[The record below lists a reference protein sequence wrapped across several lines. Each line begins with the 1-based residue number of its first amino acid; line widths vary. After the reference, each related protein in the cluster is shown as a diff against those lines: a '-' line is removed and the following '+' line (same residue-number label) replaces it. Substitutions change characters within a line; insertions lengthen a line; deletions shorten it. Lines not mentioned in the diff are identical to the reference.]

1 MDNSKNEMT
10 LDFTNGE
17 TATIEF
23 SDTDISFKEGDPEK
37 VNVIES
43 ISVNDDELEVSPC
56 KNVNIKVTSGKENG
70 SISVNDKDV
79 KVTGLGSAAYL
90 NEEDIKVNVDVSGEI
105 NSAIKDL
112 NLGTASKS
120 NVEDF
125 EVAGSI
131 DKAIENLHLGTASE
145 ADVNDFE
152 KAGSVE
158 SAIDGLNLGSAAFK
172 ESESFDV
179 AGAAR
184 TVQDNLDEVE
194 GRVTTLEGK
203 EVGDEN
209 TIESISVNGTPQAID
224 ENKNV
229 DITVAGGDSYWE
241 EGTRNFNQVN
251 QQAMCVYYNNGNNI
265 NSNMIDVIIKANTIS
280 VNGNPLSGND
290 YDFALRLSNKLVIPD
305 GEDVTFEIDVYNTA
319 TGQSVRHSKFSGT
332 WDSSKKFL
340 VDNSSDNK
348 KELSSLTRPAYN
360 YYGYFEADDGYAYL
374 LSKNPTDTHNSIYR
388 AMNIAVIK
396 YTDSID
402 NLGLNPIE
410 NHLSNDA
417 LGVKL
422 EMQNLIYNMIYYIGN
437 YYPIN
442 CLHVNNN
449 RVLGSNRASGLRAVD
464 FKEGSVKGAFDIGGH
479 SLSIHGLKNMSYV
492 DGFSVN
498 GDVLSTLTITADSKT
513 VISFQDGLDDGTF
526 KVGGKNI
533 SIGGFSELSERVSD
547 LENAP
552 APVIPE
558 VTDYWNV
565 TVETGENQ
573 TASNTYSG
581 RCSEPFFGEIILFGQ
596 DWQMI
601 QLFGQAQLSEPL
613 PLLDVD
619 EQTVTMK
626 LRAKDIYD
634 DTWTYN
640 ETFTGIYHKDD
651 NDIIWNRETKEQVTD
666 SMSADS
672 GLDNEF
678 GYVANAEGNPYLIFS
693 GVLSSL
699 PFDYEVEF
707 STVAVGENTNRLTP
721 KDTYAIQPLK
731 IITSSGEFIY
741 DGTKP
746 VTIDLT

>member
-17 TATIEF
+17 TATLEF
-23 SDTDISFKEGDPEK
+23 SDTDINFKECDPDK

-43 ISVNDDELEVSPC
+43 ISVNDDELEVSPG

-90 NEEDIKVNVDVSGEI
+90 NEEDLNINVDISGEVKA
-105 NSAIKDL
+105 AIDEL
-112 NLGTASKS
+112 DLGTASKS

-125 EVAGSI
+125 EAAGSI
-131 DKAIENLHLGTASE
+131 DKAIENLNLGTASE

-152 KAGSVE
+152 KAGSVK
-158 SAIDGLNLGSAAFK
+158 SAIDGLSLGSAAFM
-172 ESESFDV
+172 ESENFD
-179 AGAAR
+179 ASGAAQ
-184 TVQDNLDEVE
+184 TVQDNLDVVE
-194 GRVTTLEGK
+194 GRVTTLECK

-209 TIESISVNGTPQAID
+209 TIESISVNGTPQTID

-241 EGTRNFNQVN
+241 DATITKDKFEQVVYGYYGTGYNAKSLESIKIGGKTYSGSSYYCCVLNEPLIFPDEDNYDIHLEIQIDNTVKKYDLKYFEGDNFVIQTVTSSSSYQTRDGSKNTPLEEQTPDWHEVIARTGSSYALNCYGYGLSDDGIPVAFVGEFSNHYLTPNKRVVVRLSYSVAKTEDVLVTKDNLQILDLLSLKNDNAVKLQETFAQNYFDSILLKQPLFLYTNQ
-251 QQAMCVYYNNGNNI
+251 
-265 NSNMIDVIIKANTIS
+265 S
-280 VNGNPLSGND
+280 SGTSGTTFYRND
-290 YDFALRLSNKLVIPD
+290 YLR
-305 GEDVTFEIDVYNTA
+305 FM
-319 TGQSVRHSKFSGT
+319 SGT
-332 WDSSKKFL
+332 T
-340 VDNSSDNK
+340 N
-348 KELSSLTRPAYN
+348 
-360 YYGYFEADDGYAYL
+360 
-374 LSKNPTDTHNSIYR
+374 
-388 AMNIAVIK
+388 
-396 YTDSID
+396 
-402 NLGLNPIE
+402 
-410 NHLSNDA
+410 
-417 LGVKL
+417 
-422 EMQNLIYNMIYYIGN
+422 
-437 YYPIN
+437 
-442 CLHVNNN
+442 
-449 RVLGSNRASGLRAVD
+449 
-464 FKEGSVKGAFDIGGH
+464 
-479 SLSIHGLKNMSYV
+479 
-492 DGFSVN
+492 
-498 GDVLSTLTITADSKT
+498 
-513 VISFQDGLDDGTF
+513 GTF
-526 KVGGKNI
+526 KVGNFTVPIKGLDTAAYHPESYFTTATN
-533 SIGGFSELSERVSD
+533 FEELEGRVDD

-552 APVIPE
+552 VPVIPE
-558 VTDYWNV
+558 VPDYWNV

-596 DWQMI
+596 DWQMR

-619 EQTVTMK
+619 EQTVTMT

-634 DTWTYN
+634 ETWTYN
-640 ETFTGIYHKDD
+640 ETFTGTYHKDD
-651 NDIIWNRETKEQVTD
+651 NDIIWNRETKEQVID
-666 SMSADS
+666 SMDAAS
-672 GLDNEF
+672 GLNNEF

-699 PFDYEVEF
+699 PFDYEIEF
-707 STVAVGENTNRLTP
+707 STVAVGESTNRLTP